1 MIKRKSSFSKSKVY
15 LNLLRFFFPSQ
26 DSVDKKPV
34 LKKEGEVKKE
44 DEGKTRVLVGVMR
57 VGLLAKQLLLK
68 YVLLTIFTGPPP
80 REYSQKYRGG

>member
-1 MIKRKSSFSKSKVY
+1 MICLVSFSKSKVY

-68 YVLLTIFTGPPP
+68 YVLLNIF
-80 REYSQKYRGG
+80 RGGVRKLKQRI